1 MSDENGWQNYSNLVL
16 QQLETLSK
24 GIEGLRDDL
33 QTVKNHMA
41 RIEANED
48 RLNEV
53 RAWKEKIDE
62 VASPSQLKDALVK
75 LEDLKEFKTKAV
87 TIFMVVQFAM
97 AAAMFVRE
105 LM

>member
-53 RAWKEKIDE
+53 RSWKEKIDE